1 MRILLL
7 DVINDNDEFVE
18 GLGLASIAAVLRKEK
33 YKVKLFKSRISHI
46 KFNDIIEYFPD
57 IIGISVST

>member
-18 GLGLASIAAVLRKEK
+18 GLGLASIVGCAKE
-33 YKVKLFKSRISHI
+33 REI
-46 KFNDIIEYFPD
+46 
-57 IIGISVST
+57 